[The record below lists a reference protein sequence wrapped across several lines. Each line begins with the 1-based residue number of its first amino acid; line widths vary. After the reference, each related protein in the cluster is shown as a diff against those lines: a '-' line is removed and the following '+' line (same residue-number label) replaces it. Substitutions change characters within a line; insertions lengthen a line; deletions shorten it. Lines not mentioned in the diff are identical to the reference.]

1 MDVSTNDFHQYHWLR
16 NIGYSLSFSSR
27 SEIQKQ
33 VNGLIVTDSVFINCC
48 SKGGWHNSSRDL
60 DGLKVEAPS
69 SQQVSGNK
77 LDIYFVSML
86 AVEQDLSQFL
96 HLQGVGFAQ
105 SRSITGS
112 IDQELKNPILEFS
125 LGRPDWQ
132 NKEHE

>member
-1 MDVSTNDFHQYHWLR
+1 MDVPTNDFHQYHWFR

-77 LDIYFVSML
+77 LD
-86 AVEQDLSQFL
+86 
-96 HLQGVGFAQ
+96 GVGFAQ
-105 SRSITGS
+105 SRSITGL